1 MSNSKLIHQHSD
13 DGNMIISI
21 AAIQA
26 IRVSKDKYLA
36 EVLLVDGNW
45 IRTNV
50 LYDDLISIFKD
61 LHP

>member
-26 IRVSKDKYLA
+26 IRVSKDKFNA
-36 EVLLVDGNW
+36 EVLLVDGSW

-61 LHP
+61 PHS